1 VILGVNNADDKEIAA
16 AFLKEIHITYPNLL
30 DNSVEAISAME
41 HYETLKGM
49 TAVPFSYVIDRTGK
63 VVDAWYGFEPGRA
76 EKALK
81 KAGL

>member
-1 VILGVNNADDKEIAA
+1 VILGVNNADDKKIAGE
-16 AFLKEIHITYPNLL
+16 FLKENGITYPNLL
-30 DNSVEAISAME
+30 DNSLAAIAAME

-49 TAVPFSYVIDRTGK
+49 TAVPVSYVIDRQGK